1 MSFVKFTVFV
11 WQPFQ
16 FTYNF
21 TIYFYYFNILNAI
34 RTCFVLAQNL
44 ITSLI
49 NFNSNDAISCQ
60 MSWTYFLSFSIVIIK
75 GVFVWKILQT
85 FAQINTT
92 FLKTSISDECGVKI
106 NFQSHISKLVD
117 FPKWSKIFIEFSD
130 FSEFKE
136 SDKSLKHQL
145 G

>member
-1 MSFVKFTVFV
+1 MSNELDLFFKLLNRHYKGGVCLE
-11 WQPFQ
+11 
-16 FTYNF
+16 NF
-21 TIYFYYFNILNAI
+21 A
-34 RTCFVLAQNL
+34 
-44 ITSLI
+44 
-49 NFNSNDAISCQ
+49 
-60 MSWTYFLSFSIVIIK
+60 
-75 GVFVWKILQT
+75 T

-106 NFQSHISKLVD
+106 NFQSHISKLVE
-117 FPKWSKIFIEFSD
+117 FPKRSKIFIEFSD